1 MRWCPKIG
9 KYQVRMTFDKA
20 ILLLRS
26 NLLGVFSKF
35 LTAITLWLEA
45 CYTWWTSKKMWNKG
59 CTVVKPVQLE
69 SRKLGLQTNCH
80 QYRILTANN
89 KFTWPKSF
97 HTPWPRKNW
106 IWRKKPSFSKI
117 YLKRFARHQDC
128 WVDLENPEVCL
139 RNVSLFWEAL
149 TCISSSNIIQ
159 VVFAEWV

>member
-9 KYQVRMTFDKA
+9 KYLIRMTFDKA

-35 LTAITLWLEA
+35 LTAITLWLET
-45 CYTWWTSKKMWNKG
+45 CYTWWTSQKMFQKMWNKG

-106 IWRKKPSFSKI
+106 IWRKKPSFPKHI
-117 YLKRFARHQDC
+117 
-128 WVDLENPEVCL
+128 W
-139 RNVSLFWEAL
+139 NVSLG
-149 TCISSSNIIQ
+149 TKT
-159 VVFAEWV
+159 AEWIWRTLKCAWEMSHCFERL